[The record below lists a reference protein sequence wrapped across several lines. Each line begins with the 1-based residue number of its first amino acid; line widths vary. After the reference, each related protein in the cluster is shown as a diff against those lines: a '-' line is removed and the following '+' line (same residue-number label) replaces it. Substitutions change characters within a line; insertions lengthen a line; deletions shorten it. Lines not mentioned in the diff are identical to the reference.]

1 MSFAVLLAG
10 AYFKPFLTLLSGF
23 ICAILVVIF
32 HYFIFYSTS
41 DCQIDYQQRRLV
53 RFEVVETYS
62 DKSPYY
68 IKANLKSIESCP
80 ATIRPT
86 PFAMLSISSDKPVV
100 SGDEIS
106 ASLKLKRYRSVK
118 NFYSFDR
125 ERQALLE
132 RIFYKGRS
140 VGEITY
146 LDHHTNTSLR
156 DRYLKYIDKI
166 TANSRL
172 QWLYYAL
179 LTGDK
184 SKISYEDNNQLRELG
199 LSHLLAISGLH
210 IGLIYAVGF
219 FSSKWLLRVSHLPI
233 RQSFQLNNI
242 FALFGFSCSFIY
254 VYLSGFIVSA
264 SRALVML
271 GCYLVIYNLGKNPL
285 RWRSIL
291 YALCIVLLIDPFAM
305 LNPGLYFSFIA
316 VTIIF
321 LLTRNTLDVRLG
333 FLNRFVQLFQIQ
345 CALFIGLLPLSLYFF
360 NGTSIIGLLINLIA
374 VPLVGLLILPLLI
387 FYSLLSSL
395 FDITSLLS
403 LVDSVL
409 YLSYQLLLSIPH
421 DLRWFPFSEF
431 DFSLLVIS
439 YSTLLILLFCPNK
452 YVCLI
457 PICIYAVDFKLQPK
471 AQFQLDVFDVGHGL
485 MVMVSANNK
494 AIIYDLG
501 PQYFGRYDYI
511 RRVLLQSIRKQQLSV
526 VATVISHL
534 DKDHSGG
541 LASWQLA
548 GYAETLSTFHPKG
561 LEEACKTNSLI
572 LEGVKINSFHADDS
586 RDNRNDLSCLLKITR
601 LNYSVLLTGD
611 ISTAAETKL
620 IENGVDLQSTVL
632 LSPHHG
638 SNTSS
643 SNRFINAVEPEVVI
657 HSSAYQ
663 GQWLFPHPDVVKRY
677 NEHHIRQFS
686 TAELGHIRIKFY
698 EDNYRIEFA
707 REQESYW
714 FEQD

>member
-1 MSFAVLLAG
+1 
-10 AYFKPFLTLLSGF
+10 
-23 ICAILVVIF
+23 
-32 HYFIFYSTS
+32 
-41 DCQIDYQQRRLV
+41 
-53 RFEVVETYS
+53 
-62 DKSPYY
+62 
-68 IKANLKSIESCP
+68 
-80 ATIRPT
+80 
-86 PFAMLSISSDKPVV
+86 
-100 SGDEIS
+100 
-106 ASLKLKRYRSVK
+106 
-118 NFYSFDR
+118 
-125 ERQALLE
+125 
-132 RIFYKGRS
+132 
-140 VGEITY
+140 
-146 LDHHTNTSLR
+146 
-156 DRYLKYIDKI
+156 
-166 TANSRL
+166 
-172 QWLYYAL
+172 
-179 LTGDK
+179 
-184 SKISYEDNNQLRELG
+184 
-199 LSHLLAISGLH
+199 
-210 IGLIYAVGF
+210 
-219 FSSKWLLRVSHLPI
+219 
-233 RQSFQLNNI
+233 
-242 FALFGFSCSFIY
+242 
-254 VYLSGFIVSA
+254 
-264 SRALVML
+264 
-271 GCYLVIYNLGKNPL
+271 
-285 RWRSIL
+285 
-291 YALCIVLLIDPFAM
+291 
-305 LNPGLYFSFIA
+305 
-316 VTIIF
+316 
-321 LLTRNTLDVRLG
+321 
-333 FLNRFVQLFQIQ
+333 
-345 CALFIGLLPLSLYFF
+345 
-360 NGTSIIGLLINLIA
+360 
-374 VPLVGLLILPLLI
+374 
-387 FYSLLSSL
+387 
-395 FDITSLLS
+395 
-403 LVDSVL
+403 
-409 YLSYQLLLSIPH
+409 
-421 DLRWFPFSEF
+421 
-431 DFSLLVIS
+431 
-439 YSTLLILLFCPNK
+439 
-452 YVCLI
+452 
-457 PICIYAVDFKLQPK
+457 
-471 AQFQLDVFDVGHGL
+471 VFDVGHGL

-534 DKDHSGG
+534 DNDHSGG